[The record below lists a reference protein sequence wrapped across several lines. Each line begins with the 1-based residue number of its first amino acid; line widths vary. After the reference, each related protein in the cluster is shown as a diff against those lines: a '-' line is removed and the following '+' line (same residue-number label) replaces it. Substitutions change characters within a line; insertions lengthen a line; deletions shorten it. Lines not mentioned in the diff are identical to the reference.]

1 MADPTLWQLYEQTLA
16 NLAQVAPG
24 EVFSITALNTYTD
37 LGSPIPA
44 ICNASI
50 YQLGNGIPVS
60 TGTYSIHS
68 GVFTAYW
75 IYLSYLLEAAQPL
88 TLAAAGTVD
97 FGLYRQLVSTL
108 TPSNPSQAALLNSTP
123 LSQTH
128 QHLMTTLGPS
138 VPTICAALDQC
149 WLAMQPEKVA
159 TNMWVQLAP
168 NAAQYLYPGYA
179 LENWSDTFAQWQTC
193 LAPVAVLDA
202 ISVNVP
208 QSAPSFIQVDTA
220 SLAAQGGTT
229 TLSLSVSMDAFGTF
243 NLIPAAWFDTRF
255 FDASRYPLPA
265 GAPPFLALDGPL
277 GLLPARAVL
286 GFRPNLKLRAST
298 LQTAQQVASNVS
310 RIGPFSVQAGA
321 VTGAGS
327 DQFDIELDST
337 DIDIPV
343 LLGVI
348 SIPSALGRVVVSG

>member
-1 MADPTLWQLYEQTLA
+1 MADPTLWQLYDQTLA

-50 YQLGNGIPVS
+50 YQLGNDIPVP
-60 TGTYSIHS
+60 TGTYSLHS

-75 IYLSYLLEAAQPL
+75 IYLSYLLEAAQP
-88 TLAAAGTVD
+88 ASVANVNASPVD
-97 FGLYRQLVSTL
+97 FDRYRQLVSTS
-108 TPSNPSQAALLNSTP
+108 TPPNPLQAQQLNSTP

-128 QHLMTTLGPS
+128 QHLMATLGPS
-138 VPTICAALDQC
+138 VPEICAALNQC

-159 TNMWVQLAP
+159 TNMGVQLAAGAP
-168 NAAQYLYPGYA
+168 QYLYPGYA
-179 LENWSDTFAQWQTC
+179 LENWSATFAQWQARV
-193 LAPVAVLDA
+193 APVAVLDA
-202 ISVNVP
+202 VSVNVP
-208 QSAPSFIQVDTA
+208 ESAPAFIQVDTA
-220 SLAAQGGTT
+220 SLAALEDTT
-229 TLSLSVSMDAFGTF
+229 TLSLSVSMQAFGTF
-243 NLIPAAWFDTRF
+243 SLSPAAWLDPGF
-255 FDASRYPLPA
+255 FDATRYPLPA

-277 GLLPARAVL
+277 GLLPLKAVL
-286 GFRPNLKLRAST
+286 GFRPCLKLRAST
-298 LQTAQQVASNVS
+298 LQSAQQLASNVS

-321 VTGAGS
+321 VTSAGS

-348 SIPSALGRVVVSG
+348 SIPSATGH